1 MHKSEAFYENIFF
14 PQTATILIAFHCHP
28 QEKETIINT
37 EASDE
42 AKNEILDSPKVSFS
56 KRFIAEN
63 ELRKV
68 QYQSGMFSS
77 LKKSEHKPHRKL
89 EIVAWI
95 RFH

>member
-1 MHKSEAFYENIFF
+1 MKIIFF

-28 QEKETIINT
+28 QEKEAIINT

-68 QYQSGMFSS
+68 QHQSEMFSS
-77 LKKSEHKPHRKL
+77 LKKDQNASHTEN
-89 EIVAWI
+89 
-95 RFH
+95 